1 MRHSA
6 SSEEEWTTKFVIFL
20 DAFWRQIFKRTAVE
34 TNQEWSHYGPHCGT
48 FPDCLLLCSV
58 DQPLKGKKRHWD
70 DSQFMTKALD
80 IAPKTVTLWYFA
92 MGNVTQ
98 QPFFFTQ
105 QLISW
110 YPVIKS
116 RARGERDMGWAF
128 CGACVCVQG
137 RGGVWD
143 IYCAFKFNV

>member
-34 TNQEWSHYGPHCGT
+34 TNQEWSHYGPQCGT

-58 DQPLKGKKRHWD
+58 DQPLKGKKRHWG

-92 MGNVTQ
+92 MGECYPAAIARANILVPCHTVKCQ
-98 QPFFFTQ
+98 GGGGCGMGFF
-105 QLISW
+105 
-110 YPVIKS
+110 VV
-116 RARGERDMGWAF
+116 
-128 CGACVCVQG
+128 CVCV
-137 RGGVWD
+137 
-143 IYCAFKFNV
+143 CAGEGWGMGYLLCF